1 MSGNLR
7 ARGTK
12 PRRSGG
18 ESIPLQPLGR
28 MVALSRAG
36 DARGT
41 VGRGPTALENSH
53 PVVRTCFARAVARR
67 PHRCVV
73 MHMGICNMQFEG
85 RQMAGGVTLVGHTP
99 FKQKTRKAATLL
111 RSLLAAA
118 ARAPPRPPPAAAC
131 RKQPQ
136 RMPLDMG
143 AWPLTPSPTMW
154 IMPLRARRRFASL
167 ASERHR
173 QTGDAL
179 SALAEVSL
187 HVAGAHAAH
196 VRPGGLW

>member
-1 MSGNLR
+1 
-7 ARGTK
+7 
-12 PRRSGG
+12 
-18 ESIPLQPLGR
+18 
-28 MVALSRAG
+28 
-36 DARGT
+36 
-41 VGRGPTALENSH
+41 
-53 PVVRTCFARAVARR
+53 
-67 PHRCVV
+67 
-73 MHMGICNMQFEG
+73 
-85 RQMAGGVTLVGHTP
+85 MAGGVTLVGHTP

-136 RMPLDMG
+136 RLPLDMG

>member
-1 MSGNLR
+1 MAFAAAVGCAGALAPVADAYAICNLR
-7 ARGTK
+7 AGK
-12 PRRSGG
+12 WP
-18 ESIPLQPLGR
+18 
-28 MVALSRAG
+28 AG
-36 DARGT
+36 SQR
-41 VGRGPTALENSH
+41 
-53 PVVRTCFARAVARR
+53 
-67 PHRCVV
+67 
-73 MHMGICNMQFEG
+73 
-85 RQMAGGVTLVGHTP
+85 P

-136 RMPLDMG
+136 RLPLDMG